1 MIGGTDWQSVYTS
14 ILNELGLESSDG
26 MTMSQYEL
34 MVNRIKEISE
44 LRKAESAKSEA
55 AVEATAVEV
64 PNEKQEP
71 VEEKA

>member
-1 MIGGTDWQSVYTS
+1 M
-14 ILNELGLESSDG
+14 ESSDG

-34 MVNRIKEISE
+34 MMNRIKEISE
-44 LRKAESAKSEA
+44 LRKAESANSKVT
-55 AVEATAVEV
+55 VEATAVEV